1 MVRPACR
8 MLTSAPDNGVP
19 DTLSAT
25 VPLMS
30 PSTGG
35 AARRAAAA
43 AGRVKP
49 PAVARHAR
57 IVTAFA
63 KCLALMCSPL
73 TSTSSRGPC
82 ASGVGT
88 GEATGRLCLGVG
100 AARQRVVPSGES
112 GRRPGWREESGD
124 RAAEPHGSRGS
135 CRPGLGDR
143 DAQPGRAARGERRGQ
158 KVAEGAVR
166 GVDARAGTGG
176 VRLDVRCGVRAGG
189 VELGVRPR
197 GGARQRELEQRR
209 QQPERSQDRKS
220 TRLNSSHSQ
229 ISYAVFCLKK
239 KKK

>member
-88 GEATGRLCLGVG
+88 GEATGWRFLGIG
-100 AARQRVVPSGES
+100 AARLARRAVRREREVPWVGGGV
-112 GRRPGWREESGD
+112 GRPL
-124 RAAEPHGSRGS
+124 RGTA
-135 CRPGLGDR
+135 L
-143 DAQPGRAARGERRGQ
+143 ERRGGGR
-158 KVAEGAVR
+158 GAPGSRYATRPGGGGGKAR
-166 GVDARAGTGG
+166 GGRG
-176 VRLDVRCGVRAGG
+176 AGG
-189 VELGVRPR
+189 GAGGGGGGRDAGGGGRR
-197 GGARQRELEQRR
+197 GAAGGG
-209 QQPERSQDRKS
+209 
-220 TRLNSSHSQ
+220 
-229 ISYAVFCLKK
+229 
-239 KKK
+239 